1 MHYNESSRRTVR
13 TAAGGQEI
21 LVPTQ
26 KRTTTDPHWVGRFTW
41 QVKIFQPADVH
52 NDFLQFL
59 LCRRILDNPVLFTAV
74 HQRTMTTSTEGPFV
88 FTRDMVQQSSPH
100 ILHISFKHYQF
111 QCRKEFHR
119 TAQIC
124 NEHELWFYP
133 KFEWGPGPSLF
144 LTLLYSRSFTSIYST
159 ECKTNKLYTQLCV
172 HNCVFTKNS

>member
-1 MHYNESSRRTVR
+1 MWRTETGFILLHNYCYSSLQTKCIIMKAPDVQSVLQPVVRRSLFPHRKRLLLTHI
-13 TAAGGQEI
+13 E
-21 LVPTQ
+21 LVDLPER
-26 KRTTTDPHWVGRFTW
+26 KV
-41 QVKIFQPADVH
+41 QVDIFQPADVH
-52 NDFLQFL
+52 NDFPQFL

-124 NEHELWFYP
+124 NEHEL
-133 KFEWGPGPSLF
+133 
-144 LTLLYSRSFTSIYST
+144 
-159 ECKTNKLYTQLCV
+159 
-172 HNCVFTKNS
+172 